1 MHNHLLPIAIR
12 DDLGVS
18 DQVLEAVV
26 HTNAHECMVQSLH
39 WGAKTATSE
48 TQRQEEAL
56 SRTADRV
63 FGELMGLQGG
73 GCLGHRD
80 RRRGLGLGLGLGL
93 LVPG

>member
-26 HTNAHECMVQSLH
+26 PAAHEGRVQSLH
-39 WGAKTATSE
+39 WGAKAATSD
-48 TQRQEEAL
+48 TQRQDEAL

-63 FGELMGLQGG
+63 FGELMGLHGREGAWGTRIAAGG
-73 GCLGHRD
+73 WGWG
-80 RRRGLGLGLGLGL
+80 
-93 LVPG
+93 